1 MQVTLKA
8 VEAHMTKALKIL
20 KTKLSD
26 YLFLLFILICNN

>member
-1 MQVTLKA
+1 
-8 VEAHMTKALKIL
+8 TKALKIL